1 MNSGETVK
9 VFLEVNG
16 KRQRVL
22 NVNKKSKLEEI
33 RKNAKLDGLVF
44 LEKEGHE
51 VYLVSEIILDVEAI
65 LQEKEGNLCLPCKT
79 LLPPHFYSNVNNLE
93 LDPKLHVIDMTL
105 FSKYDEQKINF
116 LGVSDDLV
124 VKSDFSLSNF
134 ENLHIIIVNDRKL
147 DLLQNYFFFDK
158 GFHKVKLIF
167 TNILNNCYGMFCH
180 CESLTSLDLSSF
192 NTSSVTNMCGMF
204 RYCES

>member
-9 VFLEVNG
+9 VFLEVKG

-65 LQEKEGNLCLPCKT
+65 LQEKEGNLSCLARLYF
-79 LLPPHFYSNVNNLE
+79 LLIS
-93 LDPKLHVIDMTL
+93 IQM
-105 FSKYDEQKINF
+105 
-116 LGVSDDLV
+116 
-124 VKSDFSLSNF
+124 
-134 ENLHIIIVNDRKL
+134 
-147 DLLQNYFFFDK
+147 
-158 GFHKVKLIF
+158 
-167 TNILNNCYGMFCH
+167 
-180 CESLTSLDLSSF
+180 
-192 NTSSVTNMCGMF
+192 
-204 RYCES
+204 